1 MPAQIPEPTP
11 TVEATYKGREF
22 EGVLDLY
29 FYRRVGFCLARLFAR
44 LNMTPSGVTLL
55 GGAFGIL
62 AGHLY
67 YYRDLRVNL
76 LGMALHVW
84 ANALDNADGQLA
96 RLTNKQSRKGRIV
109 DSLVDH
115 LIFFSIYLHLTLR
128 CLSQGASPALWLLA
142 LAAGASHAL
151 QASAADYSR
160 NAYLYFAKGS
170 GRAHFESCAE
180 LLAEFCK
187 LRWLEEPF
195 DKFLLGIYL
204 NATRQQEIVSPGLR
218 ELHAT
223 VTRRFGH
230 GIPGWWQARYRNT
243 VGPTFRLWGF
253 LMTNT
258 RMILLFF
265 LLIVDR
271 PAWFFWLEITVFNLL
286 FVLLIF
292 QQARMSRSLLGLATT
307 RFGTA

>member
-1 MPAQIPEPTP
+1 MPAQIPELTP

-76 LGMALHVW
+76 VGMVLHVC

-96 RLTNKQSRKGRIV
+96 RLTNQQSRKGRIV

-115 LIFFSIYLHLTLR
+115 TIFFSVYLHLTLR
-128 CLSQGASPALWLLA
+128 CVSQGAPPAIWLLA

-151 QASAADYSR
+151 QSSAADYAR
-160 NAYLYFAKGS
+160 NAYLYFAKDEGK
-170 GRAHFESCAE
+170 AHFDSSTE
-180 LLAEFCK
+180 LLADYRK
-187 LRWLEEPF
+187 LRWRKEPWG
-195 DKFLLGIYL
+195 KFLLAIYL
-204 NATRQQEIVSPGLR
+204 NGTREQEILSPGVKQLQKTLAR
-218 ELHAT
+218 EFEE
-223 VTRRFGH
+223 V
-230 GIPGWWQARYRNT
+230 PGWWQSHYRE
-243 VGPTFRLWGF
+243 VVRPTFRLWGF

-265 LLIVDR
+265 LLLIDR
-271 PAWFFWLEITVFNLL
+271 PAWFFWLELTAFNFL
-286 FVLLIF
+286 FAVLML
-292 QQARMSRSLLGLATT
+292 QQEKISKSLLGRMAA
-307 RFGTA
+307 RPEAA